1 MYTTA
6 VTPDTG
12 KAHKRGWRR
21 HSDDF
26 KARVIALA
34 LEPHASVASVALA
47 HGINANMLR
56 CWVRAHTTTLAPT
69 STPSDSSHAAAPDE
83 RSTQTLSFV
92 QLPVEAG
99 QPPKAP
105 VATPSGLPPPSPLP
119 PPTSALVEVQIQRGE
134 TRLVVRL
141 PMISD
146 SAAWVREVLG

>member
-1 MYTTA
+1 MYTTPA
-6 VTPDTG
+6 APDTD
-12 KAHKRGWRR
+12 KPHKRGWRR

-56 CWVRAHTTTLAPT
+56 CWVRTHATTLAPT
-69 STPSDSSHAAAPDE
+69 NAPCGTSGTVARDE
-83 RSTQTLSFV
+83 RNTQTLSFV
-92 QLPVEAG
+92 QLPIEVDRL
-99 QPPKAP
+99 PKAP
-105 VATPSGLPPPSPLP
+105 MATPPAPPPPPPPSTPVP
-119 PPTSALVEVQIQRGE
+119 IEVHIQRGQ

-141 PMISD
+141 PMLSD